1 MPATPDD
8 LFARLAALGIETT
21 THRHAPVFTVE
32 DSKARRGDLP
42 GGHCKTLFLKDK
54 KGVLWLVVM
63 GEDRHIPMKD
73 LRRRIGAATL
83 SFAKPDLLIGVLGV
97 EPGSVTPFAL
107 VNDPGQRVNV
117 VLDRAMMERDLLN
130 YHPLTNR
137 ATTAITPADLL
148 TFIRAAGHE
157 PAVVAL

>member
-1 MPATPDD
+1 MTPDD

-21 THRHAPVFTVE
+21 THRHAPVFTVD

-83 SFAKPDLLIGVLGV
+83 SFARPDLLMEVLGV
-97 EPGSVTPFAL
+97 EPGAVTPFAL
-107 VNDPGQRVNV
+107 ANDTAQRVTV

-137 ATTAITPADLL
+137 ATTAIAPADLL
-148 TFIRAAGHE
+148 TFIRWAGHE

>member
-1 MPATPDD
+1 MTPDD
-8 LFARLAALGIETT
+8 LFACLAALGVKTT

-32 DSKARRGDLP
+32 DSKALRGDLP

-63 GEDRHIPMKD
+63 VEDRHIPMKD
-73 LRRRIGAATL
+73 LRRRIGSATL
-83 SFAKPDLLIGVLGV
+83 SFGKPDLLTEVLGV
-97 EPGSVTPFAL
+97 EPGSVTPIAL
-107 VNDPGQRVNV
+107 VNDTDRRVNV
-117 VLDRAMMERDLLN
+117 VLDRAMMDLDLLN
-130 YHPLTNR
+130 YHPLTNA

-157 PAVVAL
+157 PELVEL

>member
-1 MPATPDD
+1 MTPDD
-8 LFARLAALGIETT
+8 LFARLAALGVKTT

-32 DSKARRGDLP
+32 DSKALRGDLP
-42 GGHCKTLFLKDK
+42 GAHCKTLFLKDK
-54 KGVLWLVVM
+54 KRVLWLVVM
-63 GEDRHIPMKD
+63 LEDRHIPMKD
-73 LRRRIGAATL
+73 LRRRIGSATL
-83 SFAKPDLLIGVLGV
+83 SFGKPDLLMEVLGV

-107 VNDPGQRVNV
+107 VNDTGQRVNV
-117 VLDRAMMERDLLN
+117 VLDGAMMERDLLN

-137 ATTAITPADLL
+137 ATTAITPGDLL

>member
-1 MPATPDD
+1 MPMTPDD
-8 LFARLAALGIETT
+8 LFARLAALGVKTT

-32 DSKARRGDLP
+32 DSKALRGDLP

-63 GEDRHIPMKD
+63 LEDRHIHMKD
-73 LRRRIGAATL
+73 LRRRIGSATL
-83 SFAKPDLLIGVLGV
+83 SFGKPDLLTEVLGV

-107 VNDPGQRVNV
+107 FNDTDRRVNV
-117 VLDRAMMERDLLN
+117 VLDRAMMDLDLLN
-130 YHPLTNR
+130 YHPLTNA

-157 PAVVAL
+157 PELVEL